1 MKYCPKCGTK
11 VGQNDKYCDHCGA
24 NLKNSSIR
32 KLASNNH
39 ETNKNRKTRQN
50 CLIIAVGTIL
60 LAAGGVVFFTLQ
72 TQSSNQ
78 ASSSALIS
86 NKNRAKT
93 TENVRYAHHRNI
105 SSKEAAAF
113 TIAYAHIKFSDDPAW
128 NNVFNNAEN
137 EGLTIASYPQYD
149 FGNYEVKAPS
159 AGTVY
164 VLSPAVGYVVS
175 EKTNPE
181 NARITFINSRKGAS
195 QAIEFQDLAKKVV
208 HSAYKRDAQKISKK
222 INL

>member
-1 MKYCPKCGTK
+1 MKYCPKCGTQ

-24 NLKNSSIR
+24 NLKNGSIR
-32 KLASNNH
+32 KSASNNH
-39 ETNKNRKTRQN
+39 ETNKNRKTRRN
-50 CLIIAVGTIL
+50 CLIIAAGTIL
-60 LAAGGVVFFTLQ
+60 LAAAGVMFFTLQ

-86 NKNRAKT
+86 SKNKAKT
-93 TENVRYAHHRNI
+93 TQNVKYSNHRNI

-137 EGLTIASYPQYD
+137 EGLTIASYPQYN
-149 FGNYEVKAPS
+149 FGDYEVKAPS

-164 VLSPAVGYVVS
+164 VLSPAVGYVIS
-175 EKTNPE
+175 NKANPE

>member
-72 TQSSNQ
+72 TQS
-78 ASSSALIS
+78 
-86 NKNRAKT
+86 
-93 TENVRYAHHRNI
+93 RYAHHRNI

-175 EKTNPE
+175 DKTNPE

>member
-39 ETNKNRKTRQN
+39 ETNKNRKTRRN
-50 CLIIAVGTIL
+50 CLIIAAGTIL

-164 VLSPAVGYVVS
+164 VLSPAVG
-175 EKTNPE
+175 